1 MADYE
6 QTKTTE
12 TITTTPKADPYEAR
26 TLPSYQAQTDAVNN
40 QYDAAINSQRLALE
54 NAYNQNRTEL
64 ERAAEKIPESYNN
77 ALNNQASAYERQRQA
92 FNERAAGSGIGT
104 GTGSQ
109 AALAMNVA
117 NQGNMA
123 SINKARADAI
133 TDAQNK
139 ITDLH
144 TNYQNS
150 VAEAVAQNDYQRA
163 VQMLNEYRTQ
173 AQSLVQ
179 TAQAQADED
188 YRAYQSQLEREGTSY
203 SRTQEQA
210 KLLSQYGDFSGYE
223 NLYGKEIADQMKLA
237 WAASNPD
244 LAYYSG
250 AINAA
255 VYKAITGKDPKSG
268 TSLYDY
274 NQNNEGTSAS
284 IDAYTQALAAKKSS
298 GGGGGGGTYVAP
310 QYRTYY
316 SSSSSKPTTGNSG
329 EQDGSAAN
337 YNSVLGQAMRE
348 SSAVGA
354 ASAIANGVSSGRIS
368 SSQADQIQSII
379 NKRR

>member
-12 TITTTPKADPYEAR
+12 TITTTPKVDPYEAR
-26 TLPSYQAQTDAVNN
+26 TLPTYQAQTEAVNN

-64 ERAAEKIPESYNN
+64 ERAAEKIPEAYNN

-150 VAEAVAQNDYQRA
+150 VAEAIAKNDYERA
-163 VQMLNEYRTQ
+163 VQMLSEYRTQ
-173 AQSLVQ
+173 AQSVVNV
-179 TAQAQADED
+179 AQAQADED
-188 YRAYQSQLEREGTSY
+188 YRAYQSQLEREGSTY

-223 NLYGKEIADQMKLA
+223 SLYGADTANNMRQA
-237 WAASNPD
+237 WIASNPD
-244 LAYYSG
+244 LAYNTG
-250 AINAA
+250 AIDANR
-255 VYKAITGKDPKSG
+255 YKEITGKFPAGYSTGGGGG
-268 TSLYDY
+268 T
-274 NQNNEGTSAS
+274 
-284 IDAYTQALAAKKSS
+284 AKPTYY
-298 GGGGGGGTYVAP
+298 GGGGGGNSTVSISDIEKGNPAAIQAAANGAKVVTSSGVTASDN
-310 QYRTYY
+310 RTAAAIRYATIMNNARNGN
-316 SSSSSKPTTGNSG
+316 PNSG
-329 EQDGSAAN
+329 LYD
-337 YNSVLGQAMRE
+337 
-348 SSAVGA
+348 
-354 ASAIANGVSSGRIS
+354 
-368 SSQADQIQSII
+368 
-379 NKRR
+379 

>member
-173 AQSLVQ
+173 AQGLVQ

-203 SRTQEQA
+203 KRTQEQA
-210 KLLSQYGDFSGYE
+210 RLLSQYGDFSGYE
-223 NLYGKEIADQMKLA
+223 SLYGADTANNMRQA
-237 WAASNPD
+237 WIASNPD
-244 LAYYSG
+244 LAYNTG
-250 AINAA
+250 AIDANR
-255 VYKAITGKDPKSG
+255 YKEITGKFPAG
-268 TSLYDY
+268 Y
-274 NQNNEGTSAS
+274 
-284 IDAYTQALAAKKSS
+284 SS
-298 GGGGGGGTYVAP
+298 GGGSGNGSGSRNNGNMINWGIDHLLYNPYAGEWV
-310 QYRTYY
+310 
-316 SSSSSKPTTGNSG
+316 SK
-329 EQDGSAAN
+329 
-337 YNSVLGQAMRE
+337 
-348 SSAVGA
+348 
-354 ASAIANGVSSGRIS
+354 
-368 SSQADQIQSII
+368 
-379 NKRR
+379 

>member
-1 MADYE
+1 MADIE
-6 QTKTTE
+6 QTNTRTTE
-12 TITTTPKADPYEAR
+12 TITTTPKVDPYEAR
-26 TLPSYQAQTDAVNN
+26 TLPSYQAQTDAVND
-40 QYDAAINSQRLALE
+40 QYNAAINSQKLALE

-109 AALAMNVA
+109 AELAMNIA

-150 VAEAVAQNDYQRA
+150 VAEAIAKNDYERA
-163 VQMLNEYRTQ
+163 VQMLSEYRTQ
-173 AQSLVQ
+173 AQSVVNV
-179 TAQAQADED
+179 AQAQADED
-188 YRAYQSQLEREGTSY
+188 YRAYQSQLEREGSTY

-223 NLYGKEIADQMKLA
+223 SLYGADTANNMKQA
-237 WAASNPD
+237 WIASNPD
-244 LAYYSG
+244 LAYNTG
-250 AINAA
+250 AIDAKR
-255 VYKAITGKDPKSG
+255 YKEITGKNPPG
-268 TSLYDY
+268 Y
-274 NQNNEGTSAS
+274 SAPGGGGG
-284 IDAYTQALAAKKSS
+284 AKPVYY
-298 GGGGGGGTYVAP
+298 GGGGGGSTVSISDIEKGNPAAIQAAANGAKVVTSSGAIASDN
-310 QYRTYY
+310 RTAAAIRYATIMNNARNGN
-316 SSSSSKPTTGNSG
+316 PNSG
-329 EQDGSAAN
+329 LYD
-337 YNSVLGQAMRE
+337 
-348 SSAVGA
+348 
-354 ASAIANGVSSGRIS
+354 
-368 SSQADQIQSII
+368 
-379 NKRR
+379 

>member
-12 TITTTPKADPYEAR
+12 TITTTPKVDPYEAR
-26 TLPSYQAQTDAVNN
+26 TLPTYQAQTEAVNN

-64 ERAAEKIPESYNN
+64 ERAAEKIPEAYNN

-150 VAEAVAQNDYQRA
+150 VAEAIAKNDYERA
-163 VQMLNEYRTQ
+163 VQMLAEYRTQ
-173 AQSLVQ
+173 AQSVVNV
-179 TAQAQADED
+179 AQAQADED
-188 YRAYQSQLEREGTSY
+188 YRAYQSQLEREGTTY

-223 NLYGKEIADQMKLA
+223 SLYGADTANNMKQA
-237 WAASNPD
+237 WIASNPD
-244 LAYYSG
+244 LAYNTG
-250 AINAA
+250 AIDAER
-255 VYKAITGKDPKSG
+255 YRAITGKYPAG
-268 TSLYDY
+268 Y
-274 NQNNEGTSAS
+274 SAG
-284 IDAYTQALAAKKSS
+284 SS
-298 GGGGGGGTYVAP
+298 GGGSGYGSRSNNGNMVNWGIQHGLYDAQTGTWGSG
-310 QYRTYY
+310 
-316 SSSSSKPTTGNSG
+316 SSSTSSPTSG
-329 EQDGSAAN
+329 ASGKDGSAAN
-337 YNSVLGQAMRE
+337 YNSVLGQAKRE
-348 SSAVGA
+348 SSALGA
-354 ASAIANGVSSGRIS
+354 AATIAQGVSSGKIS
-368 SSQADQIQSII
+368 ASQADQIQSIV
-379 NKRR
+379 NQRR

>member
-1 MADYE
+1 MAEE
-6 QTKTTE
+6 QLNTTKTTTQ
-12 TITTTPKADPYEAR
+12 TISSTPNVEPYQAAA
-26 TLPSYQAQTDAVNN
+26 LPSYQAQSDAVNN
-40 QYDAAINSQRLALE
+40 QYDAAINSQKTALE
-54 NAYNQNRTEL
+54 NAYNMNKTQM
-64 ERAAEKIPESYNN
+64 ERDMAKIPEAYNN

-123 SINKARADAI
+123 SINKAKADAI

-150 VAEAVAQNDYQRA
+150 VAEAVANNDYERA

-173 AQSLVQ
+173 AQSVVQ

-188 YRAYQSQLEREGTSY
+188 YRAYQSQLEREGTTY

-223 NLYGKEIADQMKLA
+223 SLYGADTANSMKQA
-237 WAASNPD
+237 WIASNPD
-244 LAYYSG
+244 LAYNTG
-250 AINAA
+250 AIDAKR
-255 VYKAITGKDPKSG
+255 YKEITGKYPAG
-268 TSLYDY
+268 Y
-274 NQNNEGTSAS
+274 SAP
-284 IDAYTQALAAKKSS
+284 
-298 GGGGGGGTYVAP
+298 GGGGSSAPRDSYTPPANPNPPVDMTLAEAREYYRGGGTD
-310 QYRTYY
+310 TNINI
-316 SSSSSKPTTGNSG
+316 TNST
-329 EQDGSAAN
+329 QSAA
-337 YNSVLGQAMRE
+337 SVM
-348 SSAVGA
+348 SSVQRQQSGYTR
-354 ASAIANGVSSGRIS
+354 ANPEQRG
-368 SSQADQIQSII
+368 
-379 NKRR
+379 K

>member
-1 MADYE
+1 MADYEE

-92 FNERAAGSGIGT
+92 FNERVAGSGIGT

-123 SINKARADAI
+123 SINKAKADAI

-150 VAEAVAQNDYQRA
+150 VAEAVANNDYERA

-173 AQSLVQ
+173 AQSVVQ

-188 YRAYQSQLEREGTSY
+188 YRAWQSGLNANNMQY
-203 SRTQEQA
+203 SRSMEQA
-210 KLLSQYGDFSGYE
+210 EMLSKYGDFSGYE
-223 NLYGKEIADQMKLA
+223 NLYGKDIADQMKLA
-237 WAASNPD
+237 WATSNPD
-244 LAYYSG
+244 LAYNTG

-255 VYKAITGKDPKSG
+255 VYRAITGKTPKSS

-274 NQNNEGTSAS
+274 NQNNEDTNPS
-284 IDAYTQALAAKKSS
+284 IDAYTQALASAKSS
-298 GGGGGGGTYVAP
+298 GGGSGNSEYLNP
-310 QYRTYY
+310 N
-316 SSSSSKPTTGNSG
+316 SSDMVNWGIQHLLYNPYDKTGNPW
-329 EQDGSAAN
+329 QPP
-337 YNSVLGQAMRE
+337 
-348 SSAVGA
+348 
-354 ASAIANGVSSGRIS
+354 
-368 SSQADQIQSII
+368 
-379 NKRR
+379 K

>member
-12 TITTTPKADPYEAR
+12 TITTTPKVDPYEAR
-26 TLPSYQAQTDAVNN
+26 TLPTYQAQTEAVNN

-109 AALAMNVA
+109 AELAMNIA

-150 VAEAVAQNDYQRA
+150 VAEAIAKNDYERA
-163 VQMLNEYRTQ
+163 VQMLSEYRTQ
-173 AQSLVQ
+173 AQSVVQ

-188 YRAYQSQLEREGTSY
+188 YRAYQSQLEREGSTY

-223 NLYGKEIADQMKLA
+223 SLYGADTANNMKQA
-237 WAASNPD
+237 WIASNPD
-244 LAYYSG
+244 LAYNTG
-250 AINAA
+250 AIDAKR
-255 VYKAITGKDPKSG
+255 YKEITGKNPPG
-268 TSLYDY
+268 Y
-274 NQNNEGTSAS
+274 SAP
-284 IDAYTQALAAKKSS
+284 
-298 GGGGGGGTYVAP
+298 GGGGGAKPVYYGGGGGSSTVSISDIEKGNPAAI
-310 QYRTYY
+310 QAAANGAKVVTSSGVTASDNRTAAAIRYATIMNNARNGN
-316 SSSSSKPTTGNSG
+316 PNSG
-329 EQDGSAAN
+329 LYD
-337 YNSVLGQAMRE
+337 
-348 SSAVGA
+348 
-354 ASAIANGVSSGRIS
+354 
-368 SSQADQIQSII
+368 
-379 NKRR
+379 

>member
-12 TITTTPKADPYEAR
+12 TITTTPKVDPYEAR
-26 TLPSYQAQTDAVNN
+26 TLPTYQAQTEAVNN

-64 ERAAEKIPESYNN
+64 ERATEKIPEAYNN

-109 AALAMNVA
+109 AELAMNIA

-133 TDAQNK
+133 TDAQNR

-150 VAEAVAQNDYQRA
+150 VAEAVAKNDYERA

-173 AQSLVQ
+173 AQSVVQ

-188 YRAYQSQLEREGTSY
+188 YRAYQSQLEREGTTY

-223 NLYGKEIADQMKLA
+223 QLYGTDTANNMREA
-237 WAASNPD
+237 WIASNPD
-244 LAYYSG
+244 LAYNTG
-250 AINAA
+250 AIDAKR
-255 VYKAITGKDPKSG
+255 YREITGKYPKGYSTGGGSPSPTPVYSG
-268 TSLYDY
+268 
-274 NQNNEGTSAS
+274 
-284 IDAYTQALAAKKSS
+284 S
-298 GGGGGGGTYVAP
+298 GGGGGG
-310 QYRTYY
+310 
-316 SSSSSKPTTGNSG
+316 SKTVDFSDAYKAAQAAAAQGNTIDWSGYTITNNGKAYNPTALNQQAAYNLAMQNSQRAKG
-329 EQDGSAAN
+329 KA
-337 YNSVLGQAMRE
+337 
-348 SSAVGA
+348 
-354 ASAIANGVSSGRIS
+354 
-368 SSQADQIQSII
+368 
-379 NKRR
+379 